1 MISYKWDYFLNKLSN
16 NIICIPGN
24 AGTSKIAKNIDID
37 ILDFKKLLKVVK
49 FYKINLVIVGP
60 EEPLVRGVVDFL
72 IKNKTQLQYFNSK
85 EIKWKLIYFV
95 YDNDSGFECFPS
107 LMI

>member
-1 MISYKWDYFLNKLSN
+1 MNIALLGSGGREHSLCQKIYESKFSN

-49 FYKINLVIVGP
+49 FYKINLV
-60 EEPLVRGVVDFL
+60 LSF
-72 IKNKTQLQYFNSK
+72 
-85 EIKWKLIYFV
+85 
-95 YDNDSGFECFPS
+95 
-107 LMI
+107 